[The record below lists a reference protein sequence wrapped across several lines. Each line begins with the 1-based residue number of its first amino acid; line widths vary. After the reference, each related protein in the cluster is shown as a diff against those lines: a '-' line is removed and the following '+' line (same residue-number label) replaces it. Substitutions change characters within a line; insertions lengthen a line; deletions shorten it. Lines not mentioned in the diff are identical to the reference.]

1 MKRKILSITI
11 LLLVG
16 VLFSCGKNAADQET
30 DPAVDQDAV
39 RTEAVSTFAS
49 ALTETLVAI
58 PTESPTPSVTPTLT
72 LPAITATE
80 GTTVPVKSCYN
91 LLYLKDV
98 TIPDNTEMKAGEKFT
113 KTWLVQNNGD
123 CAWAPGFTFS
133 NVGGDPM
140 RGAIFVLRE
149 PVPVGLKK
157 EVSVELVVPSGING
171 LIQSSWQ
178 MADTSGNYFGDTL
191 SVNITVG
198 SGAAPTTTPTP

>member
-1 MKRKILSITI
+1 MIILF
-11 LLLVG
+11 LLAL
-16 VLFSCGKNAADQET
+16 LFSCGKNTADQENN
-30 DPAVDQDAV
+30 PVVDQDAV

-49 ALTETLVAI
+49 SLTETLVAV
-58 PTESPTPSVTPTLT
+58 PTASSTPTVTPTLT
-72 LPAITATE
+72 LPAVTATE
-80 GTTVPVKSCYN
+80 GTTVPVKTCYN

-123 CAWAPGFTFS
+123 CAWAPGFTFN

-140 RGAIFVLRE
+140 RGASVVLRE

-157 EVSVELVVPSGING
+157 EISVELVVPSGIKG
-171 LIQSSWQ
+171 LIQSSWR
-178 MADTSGNYFGDTL
+178 MADNLGNYFGDTL

-198 SGAAPTTTPTP
+198 SGAAPTATATP